1 MKLVV
6 VSCLIAV
13 YMVIISCGSYYP
25 KSVSSRDLKS
35 EDYLQIKKSLLLK
48 DYQLA
53 RELSVA
59 AFEKYPDDMD
69 FVNLLAI
76 SLFKNEEYENTAK
89 LLENVFEKRISI
101 YDSLNI
107 NKMYF
112 DLYYSYTYSLIEL
125 GRFKA
130 AGENLY
136 NRIDQTQLR
145 GEQKIKAA
153 FLDIRCAYRSGNFDD
168 LPKRINAVLN
178 RYKLNDKLSL
188 NLNFILADV
197 YAKNGD
203 YSLCIEILNRM
214 IELDKS
220 RIFLRKIKELLDE
233 IVYSADSDFLTDYN
247 EQLLFVYQDLHNAA
261 LDKSFKRKIL
271 RDIYQLSNNSLLVL
285 SKPQNDKKKKS
296 ILSSIKMLTD
306 KNATKVIFGSN
317 DSIHFDYHYDGD
329 FLKIIIED
337 KEINSTQNKIIPLE
351 GSGVNSFCW
360 KSEKGDLIIN
370 LGLSDSYDM
379 SFHEYIE
386 DFEKHKNIDNYQ
398 LVLNI
403 NLPDEESFSYRDP
416 FLTKDNRYTI
426 VLDPGHGGDDAG
438 ALAVK
443 RDGNG
448 KRYDEKGVNL
458 MLCKKLKS
466 YLEERGY
473 RVFLTRDK
481 DYYPSLMQRNRIAQ
495 NRNADM
501 FISIHLNSAA
511 RRNKKYWQTNRYY
524 GCELIER
531 KSLGSPPKFINSKS
545 VSRKEWQKRR
555 KTALKEHKKL
565 SQIFNKTI
573 PQNYHTPFNKKR
585 TIKYRNLGIFSGM
598 TIPHALIEA
607 GFIIN
612 NKNLE
617 YLLSKKGQNA
627 LFKGIYEGIVEYR
640 KHN

>member
-13 YMVIISCGSYYP
+13 YMVIISCGNYSR
-25 KSVSSRDLKS
+25 KSDSLVERRF
-35 EDYLQIKKSLLLK
+35 ENRLQIEKSILQK
-48 DYQLA
+48 DYQQA
-53 RELSVA
+53 RELSVSA
-59 AFEKYPDDMD
+59 LKEYPDDMN
-69 FVNLLAI
+69 FVSLLAI
-76 SLFKNEEYENTAK
+76 SLFKSEEYENTAK
-89 LLENVFEKRISI
+89 LLENVFEENRGM
-101 YDSLNI
+101 YDSLNV

-136 NRIDQTQLR
+136 NRVDRTSLL
-145 GEQKIKAA
+145 GNQKVKAA
-153 FLDIRCAYRSGNFDD
+153 FLDIRCAYRSGNFED
-168 LPKRINAVLN
+168 LSEQINNILKK
-178 RYKLNDKLSL
+178 YKLNNKLSL

-197 YAKNGD
+197 YSKNGE
-203 YSLCIEILNRM
+203 YSLCIEILDRM

-220 RIFLRKIKELLDE
+220 RIFLGEIKGLLDE

-247 EQLLFVYQDLHNAA
+247 EQLLFVYQNLHNAA

-285 SKPQNDKKKKS
+285 SKPQKDKKKKS
-296 ILSSIKMLTD
+296 ILSSIRMLTD

-337 KEINSTQNKIIPLE
+337 KGINSIQNKIIPLE
-351 GSGVNSFCW
+351 GSGVKSFCW
-360 KSEKGDLIIN
+360 KSEKGNLIID
-370 LGLSDSYDM
+370 LGFSDSYDM

-403 NLPDEESFSYRDP
+403 NLPDEEEFSYGNP
-416 FLTKDNRYTI
+416 VSAKDDRYTI

-443 RDGNG
+443 RDRNG

-481 DYYPSLMQRNRIAQ
+481 DFYPSLMQRNRIAQ

-501 FISIHLNSAA
+501 FLSIHLNAAA

-531 KSLGSPPKFINSKS
+531 KSLGSPPKFINSRS

-555 KTALKEHKKL
+555 KVALREHKEL